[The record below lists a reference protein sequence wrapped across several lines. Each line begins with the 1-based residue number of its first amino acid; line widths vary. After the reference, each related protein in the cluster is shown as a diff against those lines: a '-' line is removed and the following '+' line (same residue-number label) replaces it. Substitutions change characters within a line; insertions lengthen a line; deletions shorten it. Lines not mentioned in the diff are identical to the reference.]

1 VPHNLIGRQM
11 ARESPVVVFDL
22 DLTLTNR
29 DTAGGFFRWLLR
41 RQPWRL
47 LLTLVAV
54 PMLAFG
60 RGKWVALRYMVWV
73 ATLGQSEGRLQELL
87 QIHIDEVLH
96 TPAPIFRGDGLNRLS
111 WHVAQ
116 GHRVVVATG
125 CLEDLA
131 KALLHRVG
139 YGHVAVVG
147 STLQPY
153 LGGMARKEHCFG
165 ATKISMLTQ
174 RGFPPPWAMTYTDSE
189 SDLPVLRLCE
199 QRFLVNPNS
208 KSVRLI
214 REELEW
220 EPVVLTWR

>member
-1 VPHNLIGRQM
+1 M
-11 ARESPVVVFDL
+11 TSESPVVVFDL

-29 DTAGGFFRWLLR
+29 DTASGFFSWLLK

-54 PMLAFG
+54 PLLAFD
-60 RGKWVALRYMVWV
+60 RAKWVALRYMVWV
-73 ATLGQSEGRLQELL
+73 ATLGESEGRLQELL
-87 QIHIDEVLH
+87 QVYVDEVLH
-96 TPAPIFRGDGLNRLS
+96 APFPMFRGDGLNRLA

-139 YGHVAVVG
+139 CGGVTVVG

-153 LGGMARKEHCFG
+153 LGGMTGKHHCFG
-165 ATKISMLTQ
+165 AMKISMLTQ
-174 RGFPPPWAMTYTDSE
+174 RGFPPPWAITYTDGE
-189 SDLPVLRLCE
+189 LDLPVLRLCE

-214 REELEW
+214 RQELEW